1 MSDGDWYPMEPHASF
16 PPSSASYPT
25 PWMPPFNKQAQRGRQ
40 RGYSQRF
47 QAVDPCPRYYCNGAD
62 GAGSAVAAAEPF
74 GGDDFMKPME
84 VTPAS
89 VHKARELA
97 DALTRQLEKA
107 RAQRARRRR
116 LSGPG
121 AAALSRSAPHTLDDN
136 LSRPHRAGGEGA
148 AGGEAE
154 GPSGAPL

>member
-107 RAQRARRRR
+107 RAAAPAFRPRRRGTITIRAPHLGRQPLAPPPRRRR
-116 LSGPG
+116 
-121 AAALSRSAPHTLDDN
+121 RSCGRR
-136 LSRPHRAGGEGA
+136 S
-148 AGGEAE
+148 
-154 GPSGAPL
+154 